1 MTPLKVFD
9 QVVICLDKKPFE
21 FWPDLEKANLIKD
34 LKSAIIKLKMSLES
48 KNLKDTHAYKI
59 ILSLE
64 KDVLEKTVDEVSFI
78 QHLFNLVEVYRLAPL
93 GEELQELIGA
103 LESHINA
110 AKIKLLGHHLS
121 IENLE
126 KKKKKMS
133 EEQQHKSDLDTIQ
146 KVGIFYVLEYT
157 LQVLWEFQTLS
168 NEDKMKLL
176 KEGIKTKAGSLP
188 AYLPLEDT
196 FRKEL
201 CYKIYDDKL
210 RNRLLLAFYGLE
222 EEFFKQPIELPGFV
236 LALKKF
242 NLDLLNAFKNRGYE
256 KFIASIYTSFG
267 TNLPVGEI
275 VAAVAK
281 V

>member
-21 FWPDLEKANLIKD
+21 FWSDLEKANFVKD
-34 LKSAIIKLKMSLES
+34 LKSATLKLKTSLES
-48 KNLKDTHAYKI
+48 KTLQDTHAYKI
-59 ILSLE
+59 ILALE
-64 KDVLEKTVDEVSFI
+64 KDILEKTVDEVPFI

-93 GEELQELIGA
+93 GEELQELISA
-103 LESHINA
+103 LESHINTT
-110 AKIKLLGHHLS
+110 KIKLLGHHLS

-126 KKKKKMS
+126 KKKKKLS
-133 EEQQHKSDLDTIQ
+133 EEQQRKNDLDIIQ

-168 NEDKMKLL
+168 DEDKMKLL
-176 KEGIKTKAGSLP
+176 KEGLKTKAGSLP

-201 CYKIYDDKL
+201 CYKIFDNKI
-210 RNRLLLAFYGLE
+210 RNSLLLAFYGLE
-222 EEFFKQPIELPGFV
+222 EEFYKQPIELSEFT

-242 NLDLLNAFKNRGYE
+242 NIDLLNAFKNRGYA
-256 KFIASIYTSFG
+256 KFTASIYTSFG
-267 TNLPVGEI
+267 TNLLIDEI
-275 VAAVAK
+275 IAAVAK